1 MKITV
6 KPKVEPTDQLNISLP
21 QSLKQRLQTLKTQA
35 PDHGAD
41 FNSTLVGVIEE
52 FATELETQWGITDKS
67 PRPNPRK
74 SLGQQ
79 TPSIESVSYGNGTDK
94 E

>member
-1 MKITV
+1 MKINI
-6 KPKVEPTDQLNISLP
+6 KPKVEPTDQYNLSLP
-21 QSLKQRLQTLKTQA
+21 QSLKQRLHTLKTQA
-35 PDHGAD
+35 PAHNAD
-41 FNSTLVGVIEE
+41 FAGTLIGIIEE
-52 FATELETQWGITDKS
+52 FATELEARFAADDKS

-79 TPSIESVSYGNGTDK
+79 SPTLEPKTYGNGTDK